1 MMEGLTAK
9 VVEKNEEEFEV
20 LQRLGDNNEDKYNW
34 KSTWSSSYFYSI
46 FWS

>member
-20 LQRLGDNNEDKYNW
+20 LQRLGDNNEDKYN
-34 KSTWSSSYFYSI
+34 
-46 FWS
+46 